1 MSTPRLLIYTY
12 RKAGLSLEDFK
23 KHCEEHVLLIK
34 RLTGDDFPLSH
45 KRHYIARN
53 ALSSDE
59 SQNNNTTVTERNAT
73 TPAIVFAGQQS
84 DFDFDAYAELTFA
97 SQEAFQTFIAKIQT
111 PEIAAQ
117 IAADEERFL
126 DRSKLSI
133 AMLGDVIETTRS

>member
-1 MSTPRLLIYTY
+1 MSVRVLIYIY
-12 RKAGLSLEDFK
+12 RKSGLSLEDFK
-23 KHCEEHVLLIK
+23 KHCEEHALLIK

-53 ALSSDE
+53 VVSSDE
-59 SQNNNTTVTERNAT
+59 SKNITATERNAT

-97 SQEAFQTFIAKIQT
+97 SQETFQTFIAKVQT

-133 AMLGDVIETTRS
+133 AMLGDVTETTKS

>member
-1 MSTPRLLIYTY
+1 MSVRVLIHIY
-12 RKAGLSLEDFK
+12 RKPGLSLEDFK
-23 KHCEEHVLLIK
+23 KNCEEHALLIK
-34 RLTGDDFPLSH
+34 RLTEDDFPLSH

-53 ALSSDE
+53 VVSSDE
-59 SQNNNTTVTERNAT
+59 SKNITGTERNAT
-73 TPAIVFAGQQS
+73 TPAVVFAGQQS

-97 SQEAFQTFIAKIQT
+97 SQETFQTFLAKVQT

-133 AMLGDVIETTRS
+133 AMLGDVTETTKS